1 MQPIKTTS
9 QRRYQTKQEMV
20 YQTLRDAIM
29 RCELMPGQRLVI
41 EDIANQLEV
50 SHIPVRE
57 ALQLLQSEYL
67 VANVPHI
74 GATVA
79 PVSSDSVIEVFTVM
93 EGLEL
98 VAVRIAATKLTP
110 EHSERLETILANM
123 DVAVQQKKREDW
135 ANLNTD
141 FHNSIAQMTRMP
153 MLQEMTH
160 RVLDQWD
167 RIRRYYFD
175 KVLLHRYEQSQQEH
189 HTIFT
194 ALRAQDYPLLEQTV
208 KAHNQ
213 GALAAYMK
221 HIEEA
226 DSE

>member
-1 MQPIKTTS
+1 MQSIKNAN

-20 YQTLRDAIM
+20 YQTLREAIM
-29 RCELMPGQRLVI
+29 RCELAPGQRLVI
-41 EDIANQLEV
+41 EDIAHQLDV

-57 ALQLLQSEYL
+57 ALQLLQSEHL

-79 PVSSDSVIEVFTVM
+79 AISSDSVIEVFTVM
-93 EGLEL
+93 EGLEI

-110 EHSERLETILANM
+110 ECTNHIQTILTNM
-123 DVAVQQKKREDW
+123 DIAVRQGAHEDW

-141 FHNSIAQMTRMP
+141 FHNSIAQITDMP
-153 MLQEMTH
+153 MLHEMTH
-160 RVLDQWD
+160 RALDQWD

-189 HTIFT
+189 HTIFV
-194 ALRAQDYPLLEQTV
+194 ALQEQDYPTLEKTV

-221 HIEEA
+221 HIE
-226 DSE
+226 SSGS